1 MPIKLI
7 TWIDIFKDIL
17 DRYLTKE
24 ERDNLIRDNSIK
36 KLNLKLKIIQQRKLH
51 AQMFSLINSTQ
62 RLGNNIKTITKST
75 RKQKRNEHLLTLF
88 YVSQHTILIIQSL
101 QENYMLLSVMNMNTC
116 KNNKIWAI
124 WIHHAKLVQYFFK
137 AHFYLGF
144 WIVTEM

>member
-88 YVSQHTILIIQSL
+88 YESQHHPDYRVITRKLHAIIRHEHEHMQK
-101 QENYMLLSVMNMNTC
+101 QQNMSNLNPPC
-116 KNNKIWAI
+116 KVGSI
-124 WIHHAKLVQYFFK
+124 FF
-137 AHFYLGF
+137 
-144 WIVTEM
+144 